1 MIYQVRCSYCGYIMN
16 EYEAAPNKFALALQ
30 EKGLPVIS
38 HGICQRC
45 KEYILE
51 DIRSADT
58 TNSNI
63 K

>member
-1 MIYQVRCSYCGYIMN
+1 MN

-58 TNSNI
+58 TPLPITNPNI
-63 K
+63 NYK